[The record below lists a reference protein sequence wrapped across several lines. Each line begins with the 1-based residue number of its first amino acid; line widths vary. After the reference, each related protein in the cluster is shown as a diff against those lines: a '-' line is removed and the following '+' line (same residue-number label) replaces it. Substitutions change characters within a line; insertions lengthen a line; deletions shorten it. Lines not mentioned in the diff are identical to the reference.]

1 MKIYPY
7 NGLIIAH
14 IYNMK
19 KEEIFLVTGAAGHLG
34 YTIVSQLVSDGK
46 KVRALV
52 LPGDKLSACLPAEVE
67 ICYGDVLDPDSLDR
81 FFSIQKDTAVFV
93 IHCAGIVTT
102 SLKYQPMVYK
112 VNVKGTQNMVDA
124 ALKHHVT
131 KFVYVS
137 SVHAIPELPKGQV
150 IKEVDRFDKNLV
162 YGIYSQTKAEA
173 TQYVL
178 DAAQAGL
185 DVTVVH
191 PSGICGPNSHT
202 LNYATQLVVEC
213 WQGSLPMGVE
223 GGYDFVDVRDV
234 SQGIIASCRK
244 GGKGQCYILAN
255 RFISIKEF
263 FHTFQN
269 ITGKKQPHV
278 MAPMWVAKAAL
289 PFCSLYYK
297 IKKQLPLFSSYSLY
311 TLRSNALFSTD
322 KARLELGY
330 ATRPF
335 QDTMSDTVTWLKN
348 QKSIT

>member
-202 LNYATQLVVEC
+202 LNL
-213 WQGSLPMGVE
+213 SL
-223 GGYDFVDVRDV
+223 
-234 SQGIIASCRK
+234 IHI
-244 GGKGQCYILAN
+244 
-255 RFISIKEF
+255 
-263 FHTFQN
+263 
-269 ITGKKQPHV
+269 
-278 MAPMWVAKAAL
+278 
-289 PFCSLYYK
+289 
-297 IKKQLPLFSSYSLY
+297 
-311 TLRSNALFSTD
+311 
-322 KARLELGY
+322 
-330 ATRPF
+330 
-335 QDTMSDTVTWLKN
+335 
-348 QKSIT
+348 